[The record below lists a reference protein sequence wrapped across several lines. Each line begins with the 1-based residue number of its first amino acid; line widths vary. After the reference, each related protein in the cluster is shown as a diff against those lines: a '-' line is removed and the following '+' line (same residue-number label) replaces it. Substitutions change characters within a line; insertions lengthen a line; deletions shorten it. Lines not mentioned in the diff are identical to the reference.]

1 MRRAPPPGRRPARWY
16 RSAVPAVPDPL
27 PVTPI
32 GPFDAEVRVPGSK
45 SLTNR
50 ALAVA
55 ALADGRSELRGA
67 LVAEDRTVMVDGLRA
82 LGVRVDGGDDDTTL
96 IVHGTGGRVPAHE
109 AQLDLRLSGTA
120 IRFLAAIAALG
131 EGRYRLD
138 GTARMRERP
147 IGDLLVALRALGAD
161 ARDEFG
167 SGCPPVVIEA
177 HGLDGGTVAVAGGRS
192 SQYLSALLMVAP
204 AARGPVRIEVEGEL
218 LSKPFAD
225 MTVAVMDAFGVSVR
239 RDGYRSFDVT
249 PGRYRPHVHG
259 IEADA
264 MAAGYFWAA
273 AAVTG
278 GRVRTPGV
286 GRAGVQGDRRL
297 ADVLAEM
304 GCTVRWEDEAVEVE
318 GPAAGRLRG
327 GTFDLND
334 MPDQAQT
341 LAVVGLFAD
350 APVRI
355 ENVWNLR
362 IKETDRLRALAR
374 ELGRLG
380 AEVVEEEDAIEV
392 HPLAAGALRL
402 PVAIDTYGDHRM
414 AMAFAVAG
422 LRLPGLSLRDP
433 GCVAKTYPG
442 FFQDWSALAE
452 RGG

>member
-1 MRRAPPPGRRPARWY
+1 MA
-16 RSAVPAVPDPL
+16 AVPDPL
-27 PVTPI
+27 PLEPT
-32 GPFDAEVRVPGSK
+32 GPVDLELRVPGSK

-55 ALADGRSELRGA
+55 ALADGVSELTGA
-67 LVAEDRTVMVDGLRA
+67 LVAEDRSVMADGLRD
-82 LGVRVDGGDDDTTL
+82 LGITVQGEGEEVS
-96 IVHGTGGRVPAHE
+96 VHGAGGRIPARE
-109 AQLDLRLSGTA
+109 ADLDLRLSGTA
-120 IRFLAAIAALG
+120 IRFLAAICALG
-131 EGRYRLD
+131 EGSYRLD
-138 GTARMRERP
+138 GNARMRERP
-147 IGDLLVALRALGAD
+147 IGDLLGALRALGAD
-161 ARDEFG
+161 AADETG
-167 SGCPPVVIEA
+167 SGCPPVRIEA
-177 HGLDGGTVAVAGGRS
+177 SGLRGGTVRVAGGRS

-204 AARGPVRIEVEGEL
+204 AAAGPVRLEVEGEL

-225 MTVAVMDAFGVSVR
+225 MTIGVMEAFGVAVAR
-239 RDGYRSFDVT
+239 EGYAAFEVT
-249 PGRYRPHVHG
+249 PARYRPRTYA

-286 GRAGVQGDRRL
+286 GSASVQGDRRL
-297 ADVLAEM
+297 ADVLDAM
-304 GCTVRWEDEAVEVE
+304 GCRTTWDADGVEVV
-318 GPAAGRLRG
+318 GPSAARLQG

-341 LAVVGLFAD
+341 LAVCALFAD

-362 IKETDRLRALAR
+362 IKETDRLAALAR

-380 AEVVEEEDAIEV
+380 ATVVEEEDALTV
-392 HPLAAGALRL
+392 HPLAAGELQV
-402 PVAIDTYGDHRM
+402 PVTIETYGDHRM

-442 FFQDWSALAE
+442 FFEDWSRLAPTALS
-452 RGG
+452 

>member
-1 MRRAPPPGRRPARWY
+1 M
-16 RSAVPAVPDPL
+16 SAVPDPL
-27 PVTPI
+27 PLVPT
-32 GPFDAEVRVPGSK
+32 GPVDLEIRVPGSK

-55 ALADGRSELRGA
+55 ALADGVSELTGA
-67 LVAEDRTVMVDGLRA
+67 LVAEDRAVMVDGLRA
-82 LGVRVDGGDDDTTL
+82 LGIEVAGAGEAL
-96 IVHGTGGRVPAHE
+96 SVHGAGGRIPARQAE
-109 AQLDLRLSGTA
+109 LDLRLSGTA
-120 IRFLAAIAALG
+120 IRFLAAICSLG
-131 EGRYRLD
+131 HGSYRLD
-138 GTARMRERP
+138 GNARMRERP
-147 IGDLLVALRALGAD
+147 IGDLLGALRALGAD
-161 ARDEFG
+161 AVDETG
-167 SGCPPVVIEA
+167 SGCPPVRIEA
-177 HGLDGGTVAVAGGRS
+177 SGLHGGTVRVAGGRS
-192 SQYLSALLMVAP
+192 SQYLSALLMAAP
-204 AARGPVRIEVEGEL
+204 CADGPVRIEVDGEL

-225 MTVAVMDAFGVSVR
+225 MTLAVMEAFGVTVA
-239 RDGYRSFDVT
+239 RDGYAAFEVT
-249 PGRYRPHVHG
+249 PARYRPRPYE

-286 GRAGVQGDRRL
+286 GAASVQGDRRL
-297 ADVLAEM
+297 ADVLDAM
-304 GCTVRWEDEAVEVE
+304 GCRTSWDADGVEVL
-318 GPAAGRLRG
+318 GPLAGRLQG

-341 LAVVGLFAD
+341 LAVCALFAD

-362 IKETDRLRALAR
+362 IKETDRLAALAR

-380 AEVVEEEDAIEV
+380 ATVVEEEDALTV
-392 HPLAAGALRL
+392 HPLEAGEVQV

-422 LRLPGLSLRDP
+422 LRLPGVSLRDP

-442 FFQDWSALAE
+442 FFEDWSRLAPTAL
-452 RGG
+452 